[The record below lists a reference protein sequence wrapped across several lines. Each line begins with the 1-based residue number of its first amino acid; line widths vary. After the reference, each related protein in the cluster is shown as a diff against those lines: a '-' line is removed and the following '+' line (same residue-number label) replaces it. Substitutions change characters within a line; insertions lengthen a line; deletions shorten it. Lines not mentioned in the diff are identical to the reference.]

1 MTMLAK
7 QPDRLAAG
15 KRSLA
20 AATLIEVMFSSAIL
34 VIVILALLSAHL
46 MGLRLSQLVESKA
59 GASDSSRKALNQLPM
74 DIRSCKRWAI
84 GNSPDG
90 TNFTSLAGGVAQQG
104 NALQLFPTT
113 NFSTPYILYYF
124 DLSDT
129 NNSDGRLVR
138 TVNTNWNPV
147 VLASNLI
154 NSLYFKAEDYTGQTT
169 TNEGNST
176 AYKNVIHTTLDF
188 KQFQYPLTQVGS
200 NQLYDFYRL
209 DFRATPH
216 LPE

>member
-1 MTMLAK
+1 MRMLAT
-7 QPDRLAAG
+7 QSDRPASG
-15 KRSLA
+15 KKLLV

-34 VIVILALLSAHL
+34 IIVIMALLSAHL
-46 MGLRLSQLVESKA
+46 MGMRLSQLVESKA
-59 GASDSSRKALNQLPM
+59 GASDSSRKTLSQLPM
-74 DIRSCKRWAI
+74 DIRSAKRWCI
-84 GNSPDG
+84 GNLSGTTFTALNDG
-90 TNFTSLAGGVAQQG
+90 SAQQG
-104 NALQLFPTT
+104 AALQLFPTT

-129 NNSDGRLVR
+129 NNSNGRLMR

-154 NSLYFKAEDYTGQTT
+154 TSLYFTAEDYTGQTA
-169 TNEGNST
+169 TNEGTST
-176 AYKNVIHTTLDF
+176 AYKCVIHTTLDF

-200 NQLYDFYRL
+200 NQIYDFYRL
-209 DFRATPH
+209 DFKATPH

>member
-1 MTMLAK
+1 
-7 QPDRLAAG
+7 
-15 KRSLA
+15 
-20 AATLIEVMFSSAIL
+20 
-34 VIVILALLSAHL
+34 
-46 MGLRLSQLVESKA
+46 VESKA

-74 DIRSCKRWAI
+74 DIRSAKRWAI
-84 GNSPDG
+84 GNLSGTTFSGLGDG
-90 TNFTSLAGGVAQQG
+90 AAQQG
-104 NALQLFPTT
+104 AALQLFPTT

-129 NNSDGRLVR
+129 NNSDGRLMR

-154 NSLYFKAEDYTGQTT
+154 TSLYFTAEDYTGKTA
-169 TNEGNST
+169 TNQGNST
-176 AYKNVIHTTLDF
+176 AYKNVIHTTLQF
-188 KQFQYPLTQVGS
+188 CQFQYPLTQVGS
-200 NQLYDFYRL
+200 NWLYDYYKL

>member
-1 MTMLAK
+1 MTTLSTLTNGPAHGR
-7 QPDRLAAG
+7 RL
-15 KRSLA
+15 LT

-34 VIVILALLSAHL
+34 VFVILALLTAHL
-46 MGLRLSQLVESKA
+46 MGLRLGQLVESKA
-59 GASDSSRKALNQLPM
+59 GASDSSRKALNQLPA
-74 DIRSCKRWAI
+74 DIRAAKRWNI
-84 GNSPDG
+84 GNLSSAS
-90 TNFTSLAGGVAQQG
+90 NFTGLANGAAQQG
-104 NALQLFPTT
+104 TALQLFPTT

-129 NNSDGRLVR
+129 NNSNGRLMR

-154 NSLYFKAEDYTGQTT
+154 SSLYFKAEFYDGSPA
-169 TNEGNST
+169 TNAGGV

-200 NQLYDFYRL
+200 NQLFDFYRI